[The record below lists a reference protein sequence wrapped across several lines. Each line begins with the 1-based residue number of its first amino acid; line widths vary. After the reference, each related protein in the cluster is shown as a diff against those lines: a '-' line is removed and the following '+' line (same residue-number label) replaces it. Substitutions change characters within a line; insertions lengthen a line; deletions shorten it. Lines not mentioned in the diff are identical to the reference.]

1 MARLGITVNAVCPGV
16 ISTPMTEN
24 FDQKTKETFLNMIP
38 MGKFGQPEDIAH
50 AVLFLASEKAGYITG
65 QVVTVDGG
73 LI

>member
-24 FDQKTKETFLNMIP
+24 FDQKTKDTFLNMIP
-38 MGKFGQPEDIAH
+38 MARFGEPEEIAQ

-65 QVVTVDGG
+65 QVLIVDGG